1 MAGMYINGY
10 KLVTIP
16 TCKFMC
22 VYSGSA
28 QKVGALVFNEGLTLL
43 VGNSER
49 DSRRRELSLLTK
61 EEFEVMRLG
70 IQAG

>member
-1 MAGMYINGY
+1 
-10 KLVTIP
+10 
-16 TCKFMC
+16 MC

-43 VGNSER
+43 GGNSER
-49 DSRRRELSLLTK
+49 DCRRRELSLLTK
-61 EEFEVMRLG
+61 EQFEVMRFG